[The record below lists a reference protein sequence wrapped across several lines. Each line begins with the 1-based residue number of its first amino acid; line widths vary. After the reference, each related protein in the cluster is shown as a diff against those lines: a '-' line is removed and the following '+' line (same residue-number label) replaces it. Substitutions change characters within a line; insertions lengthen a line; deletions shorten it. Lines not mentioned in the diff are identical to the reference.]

1 MRKILFFAF
10 VVMGIGVLAQ
20 KSETVIIFHT
30 NDMHGKLKNFPKA
43 KYIIDSVR
51 AIYGKNVFVFSAG
64 DIFTGNPVT
73 DRFVPDTVTKPDNK
87 YFGYPII
94 DVMNRVGYQVSEIGN
109 HEFDYTIPVFVEREK
124 QARFP
129 FICANIKPNNTDV
142 TVKPYEM
149 FTTAEGNKIFVLGL
163 LQIGKNGYPD
173 AFIPKVKAL
182 TFLSPDS
189 LLQHY
194 SGVKDSVNVAVLLS
208 HLGSDTD
215 MVVASRY
222 QYFDVIIGGHTHK
235 TVDTVINNTLVV
247 QAYKIMRTLGMVTLK
262 IKNGKVVEKKET
274 FFNLRNYKNYD
285 AALKK
290 IVNNYEEAPYLN
302 KVVAVAKDTLQG
314 LDRLGKIITSAMLD
328 YTGADIAF
336 QNNGGIRLRE
346 IPKGNITLR
355 TVYSLSPFG
364 NRYVVLQMN
373 VSQIKNL
380 IKYAYSLHNEN
391 ELQAGGIGFKIH
403 TGKDGKVVSVT
414 LYNPRD
420 YREIKNGTFTVA
432 INDYMFSAY
441 DIQYEKLVKEFGKPD
456 AEVIIDYLKKQKVV
470 E

>member
-1 MRKILFFAF
+1 MKKYLFFAF
-10 VVMGIGVLAQ
+10 VFIGAGVFAQ
-20 KSETVIIFHT
+20 NSETVIIFHT

-51 AIYGKNVFVFSAG
+51 AVYGKNVFVFSAG

-73 DRFVPDTVTKPDNK
+73 DRFVPDTVSKPTNK

-94 DVMNRVGYQVSEIGN
+94 DVMNRVGYNVSEIGN
-109 HEFDYTIPVFVEREK
+109 HEFDYTIPVFIEREK
-124 QARFP
+124 QANFP
-129 FICANIKPNNTDV
+129 FICANIKPNNTGV
-142 TVKPYEM
+142 EVKPYEM
-149 FTTAEGNKIFVLGL
+149 FTTAGGNKIFVLGL

-189 LLQHY
+189 ILKHY
-194 SGVKDSVNVAVLLS
+194 AGVKDSVNVSVLLS

-215 MVVASRY
+215 VVVAQRY
-222 QYFDVIIGGHTHK
+222 DYFDVIIGGHTHK
-235 TVDTVINNTLVV
+235 TVDTTVNNTLVV
-247 QAYKIMRTLGMVTLK
+247 QAYKIMRTLGMVTLE
-262 IKNGKVVEKKET
+262 IKDGKVVSKKET
-274 FFNLRNYKNYD
+274 LFNLRDYKNYD
-285 AALKK
+285 EELKK
-290 IVNNYEEAPYLN
+290 LVDKYEEAPYLN
-302 KVVAVAKDTLQG
+302 EVIAVAKDTLRG
-314 LDRLGKIITSAMLD
+314 LEKLGGIITGAMLD

-364 NRYVVLQMN
+364 NRYVVLEMN
-373 VSQIKNL
+373 VAQIIDL

-391 ELQAGGIGFKIH
+391 ELQAGGIRFELEKDKEGNLQSVSLY
-403 TGKDGKVVSVT
+403 KDGKKI
-414 LYNPRD
+414 
-420 YREIKNGTFTVA
+420 EKGTFTVA

-441 DIQYEKLVKEFGKPD
+441 DIKYEKLVREFEKPD
-456 AEVIIDYLKKQKVV
+456 AEVIIDYLKKKKTV